1 MQMRFTAVRGSN
13 YARYAAPTSEQT
25 AKARGYTAAQIG
37 GENPYDADTAEHA
50 AFNFAF
56 NAWKEYEAEKASN
69 GGRWVR

>member
-1 MQMRFTAVRGSN
+1 MKMRFTAVRGSN

-25 AKARGYTAAQIG
+25 ARARGYTAAKIG

-56 NAWKEYEAEKASN
+56 NAWKEYEAEKVSN

>member
-1 MQMRFTAVRGSN
+1 MKMHFTAVRGSN

-37 GENPYDADTAEHA
+37 GENPYDADTTEHA